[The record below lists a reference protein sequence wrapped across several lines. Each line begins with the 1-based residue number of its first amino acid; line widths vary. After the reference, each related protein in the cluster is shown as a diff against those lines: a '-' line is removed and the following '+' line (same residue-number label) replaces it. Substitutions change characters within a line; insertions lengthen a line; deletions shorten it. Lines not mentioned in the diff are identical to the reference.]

1 MKARL
6 YDINPSVLSAA
17 LIFLAALILRLRLD
31 GPAAPGSIP
40 GLRPGA
46 A

>member
-17 LIFLAALILRLRLD
+17 LIFLAALILRLF
-31 GPAAPGSIP
+31 G
-40 GLRPGA
+40 
-46 A
+46 